1 MAAPKSAATE
11 SVEEIVPPQREEF
24 DATSIDASPLTVAPK
39 RRGRPPGSKNL
50 NSRSRS
56 TANLENEIGGFLLLV
71 NAPLQL
77 VPALQ
82 RDALDVTEIQ
92 ALAKATAQECQR
104 NATFRK
110 YVEQALKVQG
120 GANLVGVVALIV
132 GRRVVRHNIIPIP
145 DEIGGSAGADAAL
158 GSVVAMLATGKPFN
172 PTIQPTPVPEP
183 APIG

>member
-24 DATSIDASPLTVAPK
+24 DASSDIAPLTVTPK

-50 NSRSRS
+50 G
-56 TANLENEIGGFLLLV
+56 EIGGFLLLV

-120 GANLVGVVALIV
+120 GANLVGVVAIIV

-172 PTIQPTPVPEP
+172 PTIQSTPTPEP
-183 APIG
+183 PAG